1 MRLIH
6 VFKKLGIDCGY
17 YTTEENRKADCLRVR
32 HSDHKSMKHVK
43 KRRKQLR
50 AINKGFADKNELE
63 EGETSGYGQFYLVFI
78 SNMRSFVLA
87 FCIFAFLSI
96 SDLPERIN
104 FERK

>member
-1 MRLIH
+1 MRLTH

-32 HSDHKSMKHVK
+32 HSYHKSMKHVN

-50 AINKGFADKNELE
+50 AIRKGFADKNELE

-87 FCIFAFLSI
+87 FCIFAFCQFLT
-96 SDLPERIN
+96 
-104 FERK
+104 FQKG

>member
-1 MRLIH
+1 MRLTH

-32 HSDHKSMKHVK
+32 HSDHKSMKHVN

-50 AINKGFADKNELE
+50 AIRKGFADKNELE

-96 SDLPERIN
+96 FDLPERIN
-104 FERK
+104 FEKK